1 MIKKV
6 EKYLRKGSF
15 LAQFQTLLY
24 FKLETLFCRYFE
36 KILTRSTEKLFRRTL
51 LDD

>member
-15 LAQFQTLLY
+15 LAQFQTLSY
-24 FKLETLFCRYFE
+24 FKPETLSDQKYR
-36 KILTRSTEKLFRRTL
+36 KAISQNTS
-51 LDD
+51 